1 MGLRRIQVR
10 RICARERSVS
20 PRGEWSR
27 YVCYRGGSYRSSK
40 QQIKL
45 QERRDGRVHVA
56 VRSSQSFP
64 SFRLGE
70 AHR

>member
-27 YVCYRGGSYRSSK
+27 YVWDGRESK
-40 QQIKL
+40 LQIKL

-56 VRSSQSFP
+56 VRSSESVA
-64 SFRLGE
+64 RLGFGE